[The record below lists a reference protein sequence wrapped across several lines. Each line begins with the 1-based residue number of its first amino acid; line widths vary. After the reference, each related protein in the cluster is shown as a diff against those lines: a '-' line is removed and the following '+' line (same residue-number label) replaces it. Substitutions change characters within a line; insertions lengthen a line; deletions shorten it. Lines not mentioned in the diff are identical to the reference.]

1 MVKVLYPITWSAGRE
16 GETADV
22 LHEIAEEMLEQRI
35 DLLRTAPGANEVDGE
50 VYRRHAQFFEKYAT
64 VLDAISFQL
73 TPERWNPAT
82 AGDMLARALVYQID
96 LPAWMLPEWMG
107 PRPQAEEPPLAE
119 MPGETV
125 QQFDHDADQKD
136 L

>member
-1 MVKVLYPITWSAGRE
+1 MVKVMYPITWSAGRE

-22 LHEIAEEMLEQRI
+22 LHDIAEEMLEHRV
-35 DLLRTAPGANEVDGE
+35 DLLRTTPGANEVDGE

-82 AGDMLARALVYQID
+82 GGDLLARALAYHID

-107 PRPQAEEPPLAE
+107 PRTRAQESLLVDVP
-119 MPGETV
+119 
-125 QQFDHDADQKD
+125 DDAV
-136 L
+136 